1 MTTEGVK
8 RKISAI
14 LSADVVGYSR
24 LMEADELA
32 TVQTLES
39 YRKTVSSL
47 IQQHNGRVIDSP
59 GDNILTEFGSVVDA
73 VQCAVEIQQVIKA
86 KNADLPDN
94 RNMEFRVGINLGD
107 VIEEGDRI
115 YGDGINIASRIE
127 GLADAGGICISGS
140 AYEQIKSKL
149 ALGYENLG
157 EHSVKNISWPI
168 QVYRIPM
175 GPDTE
180 IRAGKTKSAGERRWR
195 NAAIALLIVIG
206 LVVFSAAVWYFC
218 FYTPSEKVSTTET
231 TTAHVKNSE
240 PSLSKIPSIAVLPFE
255 NMSGDPQQEYF
266 SDGMTEEII
275 TKLSMNSMLTVI
287 ARNSTFYYKG
297 KQVKIQQIGQELG
310 ARYVVEGSF
319 RKAGNNIRITAQLID
334 AATGGHLW
342 ASNYDRELK
351 DIFSLQDEIAHQVV
365 AALNVESFAAERSR
379 AMRIP
384 TENLTA
390 YDFWLQGAEH
400 RARLTN
406 DEIRASRSFYEQAI
420 ALDPEFA
427 AAYTSLGWTYHWLYY
442 FEEDPQILEQASEL
456 AKKAISLDDSYFDAH
471 GLLAGVYMF
480 KGWYERA
487 IVEAERAVSLNP
499 NEPAAY
505 LIMGST
511 LKMVGR
517 SKEAVGTIEMA
528 MHLNPHYTADYAFE
542 LAFSYVYLGQYRKAN
557 EILNEAIGRNPDYIA
572 IYLLLA
578 QSYMEM
584 WLTQQTDDPQALDQ
598 AMRAAKKVAALD
610 ENQRYYLSGAYLL
623 KKQYDQA
630 MAEAEK
636 LITIAP
642 WRPINYL
649 NLASIYNHM
658 GKPEDAIKM
667 AEKAGQLAPENST
680 IGFGTLSFA
689 YSLMGRYEEALK
701 LLRPLPGSPL
711 FSEELGNHLRLAIL
725 YSELDRIDEAKAEA
739 AEILKLSPSFS
750 VDVYGERI
758 PYKDPAQAERDMA
771 GLRKSGL
778 K

>member
-1 MTTEGVK
+1 MTTKNVR
-8 RKISAI
+8 RKIAAI

-32 TVQTLES
+32 TVRTLES
-39 YRKTVSSL
+39 YRRTVSSL
-47 IQQHNGRVIDSP
+47 IQQHNGQVIDSP
-59 GDNILTEFGSVVDA
+59 GDNILSEFGSVVDA

-86 KNADLPDN
+86 KNTDLPDN
-94 RNMEFRVGINLGD
+94 RKMELRVGINLGD

-149 ALGYENLG
+149 ALGYEDLG
-157 EHSVKNISWPI
+157 EHSVKNISWPV

-175 GPDTE
+175 GSDTE
-180 IRAGKTKSAGERRWR
+180 IRARKAKSAGERKWR
-195 NAAIALLIVIG
+195 NVAIAMFLVIG
-206 LVVFSAAVWYFC
+206 LLIFSAAVWYFC
-218 FYTPSEKVSTTET
+218 FYTPSTEVATTET
-231 TTAHVKNSE
+231 TAAHVKKAG

-297 KQVKIQQIGQELG
+297 KHVKIQQIGQELG
-310 ARYVVEGSF
+310 VRYVVEGSF
-319 RKAGNNIRITAQLID
+319 RKAGNNIRITAQLVD
-334 AATGGHLW
+334 VATGGHLW
-342 ASNYDRELK
+342 ARTYDRELK
-351 DIFSLQDEIAHQVV
+351 DIFSLQDEIAHQIV

-406 DEIRASRSFYEQAI
+406 DEIRESRSFYEKAI
-420 ALDPEFA
+420 ELDPEFA
-427 AAYTSLGWTYHWLYY
+427 AAYASLGWTYHWFYY
-442 FEEDPQILEQASEL
+442 LEEDPQILEQAAEF
-456 AKKAISLDDSYFDAH
+456 AMKAISLDDSYFDAH
-471 GLLAGVYMF
+471 ALLAGVYMS

-487 IVEAERAVSLNP
+487 IVEAQRAVSLNP

-557 EILNEAIGRNPDYIA
+557 ETLNEAIGRNPDYI
-572 IYLLLA
+572 
-578 QSYMEM
+578 
-584 WLTQQTDDPQALDQ
+584 
-598 AMRAAKKVAALD
+598 V
-610 ENQRYYLSGAYLL
+610 
-623 KKQYDQA
+623 
-630 MAEAEK
+630 
-636 LITIAP
+636 
-642 WRPINYL
+642 
-649 NLASIYNHM
+649 
-658 GKPEDAIKM
+658 
-667 AEKAGQLAPENST
+667 
-680 IGFGTLSFA
+680 
-689 YSLMGRYEEALK
+689 
-701 LLRPLPGSPL
+701 
-711 FSEELGNHLRLAIL
+711 
-725 YSELDRIDEAKAEA
+725 LDRK
-739 AEILKLSPSFS
+739 PRFS
-750 VDVYGERI
+750 IKNSKYEYRNT
-758 PYKDPAQAERDMA
+758 KQ
-771 GLRKSGL
+771 
-778 K
+778 